1 MTALPTISSIPSL
14 STERRAQI
22 LDTLFESCTQLH
34 TLSIS
39 TLHDTTYS
47 DYSALISAIGDQ
59 LYSLLRS
66 SSTSD
71 TEWLDAILAAHPR
84 LGGNEVDSKI
94 SRREQ
99 AQLQGGEVEK
109 GEAEGLA
116 ELNRQYEERFNGL
129 KYV

>member
-1 MTALPTISSIPSL
+1 MATLPTISSLHSL

-22 LDTLFESCTQLH
+22 LDALFEPCTQLH
-34 TLSIS
+34 TLSVS
-39 TLHDTTYS
+39 TLRDTAYA
-47 DYSALISAIGDQ
+47 DYGALISAIGDQ

-84 LGGNEVDSKI
+84 LGGNEVNSEI

-99 AQLQGGEVEK
+99 AQLQEDEVEK
-109 GEAEGLA
+109 GEAKGLA
-116 ELNRQYEERFNGL
+116 ELNLQYEERFNGL
-129 KYV
+129 RYV